1 MEKENEIDIIITIKL
16 AIKWNGD
23 STNPR
28 ELKLNGR
35 NKPPIFNSAPLPLR
49 VILSNSESNF

>member
-1 MEKENEIDIIITIKL
+1 MEKENEIDITITIKL

-23 STNPR
+23 STNAR

-35 NKPPIFNSAPLPLR
+35 NEPPIFNSAAPHPPAPGY
-49 VILSNSESNF
+49 FK